1 MGLKQLLL
9 QGQTTLSAGSFP
21 GDTPINDPQSGF
33 VQDNSPNDTYTDE
46 TFGQPNNG
54 SALINT
60 LDNTGLDNT
69 ITAYNTSTPPPPVS
83 TDYPQ
88 LSRGEFGG
96 VSNNYNQVYGPNN
109 TYLSSVSIEDTNS
122 PQLNTLNKTSLDNT
136 NGASISNTPIPNNV
150 SSPTDY
156 PSLAKGEFG
165 GAPSQY
171 VSPYNANSTYL
182 SSINDINNTPQATT
196 LPQTSLDNTNS
207 NYISTTPPP
216 NSISNPNSY
225 PQPVTGEFG
234 GAPSQYE
241 SQYNASNTYLSTV
254 GTISVPANNNQVY
267 SLDNTGLDNL
277 NSNFDPTTSRPDN
290 ISSPTNYG
298 NIPSSPNVKLG
309 EYGGAPSQYDD
320 EYTPNNTY
328 LEQIDSPE
336 FNGVQISSITGS
348 GLDTDLSNSTDT
360 VFTIPIP
367 DTITVYPADNVTHNT
382 LSSGTNSAPQPFNQI
397 WNSNNDYY
405 EFMKEN
411 WEGH

>member
-9 QGQTTLSAGSFP
+9 QGQTTLSVGSFP

-33 VQDNSPNDTYTDE
+33 VQDNLPNDTYVDE

-69 ITAYNTSTPPPPVS
+69 VTSYDTSTPPPPVN

-96 VSNNYNQVYGPNN
+96 VYNNYNQVYGPNN

-122 PQLNTLNKTSLDNT
+122 PQLNTLDKTSLDNT
-136 NGASISNTPIPNNV
+136 NQSSISNIPIPNNI

-156 PSLAKGEFG
+156 LPIVSGEFG
-165 GAPSQY
+165 
-171 VSPYNANSTYL
+171 N
-182 SSINDINNTPQATT
+182 
-196 LPQTSLDNTNS
+196 
-207 NYISTTPPP
+207 
-216 NSISNPNSY
+216 
-225 PQPVTGEFG
+225 
-234 GAPSQYE
+234 APSQYE

-277 NSNFDPTTSRPDN
+277 NSNFDPTTFKPNN

-298 NIPSSPNVKLG
+298 NISPSPNIKLG
-309 EYGGAPSQYDD
+309 EYGGAPSQYSD
-320 EYTPNNTY
+320 EYSPANTY
-328 LEQIDSPE
+328 LNQIDSPE
-336 FNGVQISSITGS
+336 FNGIQISAITGS
-348 GLDTDLSNSTDT
+348 GLDTDLTNSAET
-360 VFTIPIP
+360 VFTVPLP
-367 DTITVYPADNVTHNT
+367 DTITTYPADNVTHNT
-382 LSSGTNSAPQPFNQI
+382 LSSGTNSAPKPFNQI
-397 WNSNNDYY
+397 WNDNNDYY